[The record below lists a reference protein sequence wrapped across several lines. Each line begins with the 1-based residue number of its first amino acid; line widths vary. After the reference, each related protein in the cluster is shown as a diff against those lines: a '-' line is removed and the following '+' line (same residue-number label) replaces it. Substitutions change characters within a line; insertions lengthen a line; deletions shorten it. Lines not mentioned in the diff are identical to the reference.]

1 MCLCGERAPCMG
13 GGEAAAR
20 GAAGAERGGRCG
32 AARAV
37 RRPQRCAEQ
46 GAASVRAW
54 GWLRDLAHSKDFP

>member
-1 MCLCGERAPCMG
+1 MG

-46 GAASVRAW
+46 GVASVWAW
-54 GWLRDLAHSKDFP
+54 GWFRDLPHSEDFP